1 MYNIRPKVI
10 ARSIFFQKWRL
21 DYVNFY
27 VFKNVCRINFAQWRY
42 TNQWPFREV
51 VLLLVEN
58 WIPIPRLKDVK
69 YHLSCQFL
77 MVLLGPNNGD
87 TSTYIVTPQRVC
99 TYTVHALSTHHGG
112 ALLSTINIRGPSLVQ
127 EKKSFR
133 IWDWTYLESRGQP
146 SFDLVLVVDNVSE
159 NSQPGL
165 SLVDFQLNWWNY
177 QNLYEMLNW
186 HENWQ
191 N

>member
-1 MYNIRPKVI
+1 M
-10 ARSIFFQKWRL
+10 
-21 DYVNFY
+21 
-27 VFKNVCRINFAQWRY
+27 
-42 TNQWPFREV
+42 

-87 TSTYIVTPQRVC
+87 TSTYIVTPQHVC
-99 TYTVHALSTHHGG
+99 TLSYIGRFVFKTVNIYSVGGADCQSTHHGC
-112 ALLSTINIRGPSLVQ
+112 ALLSTIVIRGPSLVQ
-127 EKKSFR
+127 EKKSLR

-159 NSQPGL
+159 NSQPAH

-177 QNLYEMLNW
+177 QNLYEMLN
-186 HENWQ
+186 
-191 N
+191 